1 MKKFFALIVFI
12 LSFAVPAVC
21 FADAALP
28 PTYTI
33 GNTGIRT
40 SVFFLC
46 LAAVIVALVIIIKVI
61 KNKRGK

>member
-1 MKKFFALIVFI
+1 MKTFFALLACII
-12 LSFAVPAVC
+12 PFAVPAVC
-21 FADAALP
+21 FADAPLP
-28 PTYTI
+28 PRYTI

-46 LAAVIVALVIIIKVI
+46 LAAVTVALVIIIKVI